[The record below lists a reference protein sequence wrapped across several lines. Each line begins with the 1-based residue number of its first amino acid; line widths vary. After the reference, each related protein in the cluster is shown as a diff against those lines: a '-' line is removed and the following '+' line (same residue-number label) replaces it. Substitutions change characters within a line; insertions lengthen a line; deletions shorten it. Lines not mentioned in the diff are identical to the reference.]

1 MAPAAQR
8 QDLLIQWALDSK
20 AAELTRSRAA
30 ASAWP
35 AARALNP
42 APACRQ
48 RCCASVQGTP
58 GSQLTV
64 LRGQQSQ
71 RLNRTIYSPGTL
83 PCCHLHPQGR
93 ATTQEVKTLAT
104 WLNCTFSPFP
114 RSPSQWRADGPR
126 SSHRPSQTETK
137 ARAGSCSSRTLSQ
150 RSCFTSDGERAAPG
164 RDAAGSRSQEGIK
177 QQVNFY

>member
-1 MAPAAQR
+1 MGFGQQSGRANTFTSCCLSLASSAGFEPSSGLPAEVLCFSPGDAGQP
-8 QDLLIQWALDSK
+8 AHG
-20 AAELTRSRAA
+20 ASRAA
-30 ASAWP
+30 VP
-35 AARALNP
+35 AAEPHNLQPRNAALLSPPPPRKGHN
-42 APACRQ
+42 
-48 RCCASVQGTP
+48 P
-58 GSQLTV
+58 GSQ
-64 LRGQQSQ
+64 
-71 RLNRTIYSPGTL
+71 
-83 PCCHLHPQGR
+83 
-93 ATTQEVKTLAT
+93 TLAT